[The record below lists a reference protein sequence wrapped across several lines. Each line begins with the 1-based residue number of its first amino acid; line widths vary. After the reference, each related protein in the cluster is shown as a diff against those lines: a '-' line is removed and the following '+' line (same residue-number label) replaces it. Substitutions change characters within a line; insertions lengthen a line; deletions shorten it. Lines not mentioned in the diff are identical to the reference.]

1 MEAGN
6 TLNRPSLPTFA
17 VSMPVF
23 DALRRFLCVSGTQVG
38 VPLAPWL
45 YCSDRASSRQ
55 LVSQTGN
62 FRFNTRRFFRWFF
75 QYDSPR
81 LFFGQLSA

>member
-55 LVSQTGN
+55 LGGFLHRPPLPHRIFQSAMQPRARL
-62 FRFNTRRFFRWFF
+62 FRF
-75 QYDSPR
+75 
-81 LFFGQLSA
+81 G